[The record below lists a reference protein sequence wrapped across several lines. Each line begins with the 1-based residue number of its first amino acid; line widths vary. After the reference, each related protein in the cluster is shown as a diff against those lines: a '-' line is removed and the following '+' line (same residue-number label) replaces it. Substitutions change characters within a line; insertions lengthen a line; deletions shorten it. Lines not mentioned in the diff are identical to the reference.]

1 MSHLGK
7 IDHKDPEKCEAG
19 KKKNNMAP
27 VAARLQELVSGKVT
41 FVPVPRGE
49 ELENAIAAMNEGDI
63 VLMSVDA
70 LENREQVLKHRAA
83 ILEAEFSRL
92 NGEPTYSVDEIRK
105 MLKEKYHNA

>member
-1 MSHLGK
+1 MK
-7 IDHKDPEKCEAG
+7 IKSSTVLRNGNNTISTLAHENQEPIYIT
-19 KKKNNMAP
+19 KN
-27 VAARLQELVSGKVT
+27 G
-41 FVPVPRGE
+41 
-49 ELENAIAAMNEGDI
+49 EGDI

>member
-1 MSHLGK
+1 MK
-7 IDHKDPEKCEAG
+7 IKSSTVLRNGYNTISTLAHENQEPIYIT
-19 KKKNNMAP
+19 KN
-27 VAARLQELVSGKVT
+27 GD
-41 FVPVPRGE
+41 
-49 ELENAIAAMNEGDI
+49 GDI